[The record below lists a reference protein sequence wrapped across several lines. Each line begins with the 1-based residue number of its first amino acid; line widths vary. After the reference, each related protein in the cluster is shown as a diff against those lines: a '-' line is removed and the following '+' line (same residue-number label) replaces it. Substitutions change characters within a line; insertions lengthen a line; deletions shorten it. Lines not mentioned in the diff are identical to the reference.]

1 MDDNQNKNNNE
12 DDEFEEVEV
21 EYEEYEEEEDE
32 QSEGKKKQGK
42 KRKRPKRSHNVH
54 NNKKQKKIDIT
65 TNITNEEKK
74 QYNDRD
80 IKETKF
86 DYLNEIRENNKERL
100 SQINSDKLS
109 KNSFENTSQ
118 YKSVRDDKRDNQ
130 TNYLNESDSNL
141 NRSTKFKLLGL
152 KNNINRKK
160 SERFEKDLEQLKV
173 IKEIYIKEIM
183 KLRNELDNANLK
195 LIKELKEKNN
205 LLRLFD
211 EISNKLNSHVFRT
224 FSEIF

>member
-118 YKSVRDDKRDNQ
+118 YKSVRDEKRDNQ

-195 LIKELKEKNN
+195 LIKELKEKN
-205 LLRLFD
+205 LSL
-211 EISNKLNSHVFRT
+211 IH
-224 FSEIF
+224 I

>member
-141 NRSTKFKLLGL
+141 NRSTKFKLLG
-152 KNNINRKK
+152 
-160 SERFEKDLEQLKV
+160 FV
-173 IKEIYIKEIM
+173 
-183 KLRNELDNANLK
+183 
-195 LIKELKEKNN
+195 
-205 LLRLFD
+205 
-211 EISNKLNSHVFRT
+211 
-224 FSEIF
+224 